1 MMIRNEARNMANIHS
16 FTFCDTSDT
25 EIDVYMHSCHSM
37 KLRISCRHLC
47 PNKVPTAVRMIQ
59 QTSHS

>member
-1 MMIRNEARNMANIHS
+1 MASIQS
-16 FTFCDTSDT
+16 FMFCDTSHT

-37 KLRISCRHLC
+37 ELRISGRYLC

-59 QTSHS
+59 QESHS